1 MNFFLSFLL
10 SNFRKNMILPSPQ
23 LEILD
28 PLLILTSGVKKLSE
42 KLWPLSSIHEPP
54 PSRKILVTALIS
66 APIEIQ
72 EIDILEIEYSRN

>member
-10 SNFRKNMILPSPQ
+10 SNFRKNMILPSPPPPHQ

-42 KLWPLSSIHEPP
+42 KLWPPSSIHELPLKKNP
-54 PSRKILVTALIS
+54 GYGPVPKKGDLQSW
-66 APIEIQ
+66 
-72 EIDILEIEYSRN
+72 N